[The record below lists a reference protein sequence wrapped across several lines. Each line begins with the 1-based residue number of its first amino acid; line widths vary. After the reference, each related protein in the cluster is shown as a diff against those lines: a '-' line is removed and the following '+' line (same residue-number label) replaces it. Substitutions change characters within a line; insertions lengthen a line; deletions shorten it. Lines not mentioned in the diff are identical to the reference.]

1 MKGCINGILMRFS
14 FKDFCYDN
22 QNFLKC
28 FNKIVL
34 LFYKSKIFSHYISR
48 FIQVFRFK
56 FELFLSEQ
64 QNFFFFVLL
73 LIWTMD
79 VYKFWKGLTIFRQLN
94 INYMRY
100 LCVLLKHSSYDFTI
114 LWHKKLLNVAIIYK
128 LVKFLS
134 TLKHIQNWALLVS
147 AVSVELFVKL
157 TQQNQ
162 NKPDLPTANIVLYKE
177 REQNIPLSVFVF
189 ICSLQIIFLRKDPIQ
204 YKI

>member
-1 MKGCINGILMRFS
+1 
-14 FKDFCYDN
+14 
-22 QNFLKC
+22 
-28 FNKIVL
+28 
-34 LFYKSKIFSHYISR
+34 
-48 FIQVFRFK
+48 
-56 FELFLSEQ
+56 
-64 QNFFFFVLL
+64 
-73 LIWTMD
+73 MD

-177 REQNIPLSVFVF
+177 REQYF
-189 ICSLQIIFLRKDPIQ
+189 REKIQ
-204 YKI
+204 YNTRYNHLIFKICLRILLQFFKKKLYTVSLFNSVT